1 MEEGDDMDGEDQ
13 DDEEM
18 EGSMKYSGKKSS

>member
-1 MEEGDDMDGEDQ
+1 MEEGDDMDGEDR
-13 DDEEM
+13 DDDEM